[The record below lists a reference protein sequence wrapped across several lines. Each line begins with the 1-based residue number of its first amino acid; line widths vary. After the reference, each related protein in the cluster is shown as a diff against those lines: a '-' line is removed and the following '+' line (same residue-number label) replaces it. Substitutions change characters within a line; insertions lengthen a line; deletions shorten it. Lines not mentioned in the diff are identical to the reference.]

1 MPVILSIQVGQPATR
16 GDDRA
21 PDPLDQEWTSAIFK
35 ASVPGPVW
43 MRRLNI
49 DGDGQADL
57 KNHGGADKAVLAY
70 GASRYDYW
78 RRALP
83 DVAWVHGA
91 FGENLTIDGL
101 TEDEVCIGDVYT
113 IGAARVEVSQPR
125 SPCWKLARR
134 WHIKD
139 LTARVQ
145 ETGYTGWYLRVLEEG
160 LIAPGM
166 AIALVDRPYPRWTI
180 TQAQH
185 IANRRDHEAVRLGY
199 ELAECPA
206 LSEAWRAALIRRTPR
221 AAYDKADN

>member
-21 PDPLDQEWTSAIFK
+21 PDPLDHEWTSAIFK
-35 ASVPGPVW
+35 SPVPGPVW

-49 DGDGQADL
+49 DGDAQADL
-57 KNHGGADKAVLAY
+57 KNHGGADKAALAY

-78 RRALP
+78 RRDLP

-101 TEDEVCIGDVYT
+101 TEDDVCIGDVYA
-113 IGAARVEVSQPR
+113 IGAARVEVSQQR

-139 LTARVQ
+139 LAARVQ
-145 ETGYTGWYLRVLEEG
+145 KTGYTGWYLRVLAEG
-160 LIAPGM
+160 EIAPDM
-166 AIALVDRPYPRWTI
+166 EITLVDRPYPHWTI

-185 IANRRDHEAVRLGY
+185 IAHRRDAEAVQQGY
-199 ELAECPA
+199 ELAECAA
-206 LSEAWRAALIRRTPR
+206 LSEAWRIALIKRTPR
-221 AAYDKADN
+221 ADSKDGDD